1 MNEDNNN
8 IRQQLDD
15 DDAAIDFKAL
25 FAALLKHKLA
35 YTVSLTVAAVVGI
48 VIALSL
54 PPYYTCQ
61 VTLAPELA
69 SGSSGAQPLS
79 RPHEFC

>member
-1 MNEDNNN
+1 MNEDNNPIKPDLESDN
-8 IRQQLDD
+8 
-15 DDAAIDFKAL
+15 AAIDFKAL

-35 YTVSLTVAAVVGI
+35 YILSLAVAAIIGV

-61 VTLAPELA
+61 VTLAPE
-69 SGSSGAQPLS
+69 
-79 RPHEFC
+79 